1 MQRTG
6 ITQKYG
12 VLYTIILVYSTR
24 DRGNAVKDSK
34 DVMKVMFHRQLSDQR
49 IFCRANSRDFKTPLP
64 CFEHLGM
71 AKALCNISCIILY
84 TNIHSKELRWLSQV
98 FIANTLARPH
108 PILTFSGPRCRP
120 IVPRHPQRYGIFNGS
135 GLSTLL
141 LFHLNYTFASK
152 EG

>member
-49 IFCRANSRDFKTPLP
+49 IFCRANSRLQNASTVLRAFGHDQGSLQYFVHYT
-64 CFEHLGM
+64 
-71 AKALCNISCIILY
+71 LY
-84 TNIHSKELRWLSQV
+84 
-98 FIANTLARPH
+98 
-108 PILTFSGPRCRP
+108 
-120 IVPRHPQRYGIFNGS
+120 
-135 GLSTLL
+135 
-141 LFHLNYTFASK
+141 
-152 EG
+152 